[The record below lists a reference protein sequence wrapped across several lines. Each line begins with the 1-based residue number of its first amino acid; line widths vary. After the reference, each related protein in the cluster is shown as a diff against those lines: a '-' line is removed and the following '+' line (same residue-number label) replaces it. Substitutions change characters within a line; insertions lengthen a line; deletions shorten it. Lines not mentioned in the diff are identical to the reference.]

1 MYWVTERV
9 SKPENV
15 TTPPIFGVVFSV
27 EESEKAV
34 WEPENPNLHL
44 KKPILGPFTAHFKAF
59 LRVAVRGRKRGHLGR
74 KIDFF
79 SFDPE
84 SVP

>member
-1 MYWVTERV
+1 MGSGNPKKAFW
-9 SKPENV
+9 KPENQV
-15 TTPPIFGVVFSV
+15 
-27 EESEKAV
+27 
-34 WEPENPNLHL
+34 LHQ
-44 KKPILGPFTAHFKAF
+44 KMPILGLLIAHFEAV
-59 LRVAVRGRKRGHLGR
+59 LRVAALGRKWGHLGR

>member
-1 MYWVTERV
+1 MTAPPVFGVGNPKKAFWM
-9 SKPENV
+9 PENLV
-15 TTPPIFGVVFSV
+15 
-27 EESEKAV
+27 
-34 WEPENPNLHL
+34 LHSNQ
-44 KKPILGPFTAHFKAF
+44 PILGLLTAHFEAV
-59 LRVAVRGRKRGHLGR
+59 LRVAVRDRKWGHLGR

>member
-1 MYWVTERV
+1 MHWVTEGD

-15 TTPPIFGVVFSV
+15 TIPPFLGSRNPK
-27 EESEKAV
+27 KAL
-34 WEPENPNLHL
+34 WKLENPVLHL
-44 KKPILGPFTAHFKAF
+44 KMPILGRFTAHFEAF
-59 LRVAVRGRKRGHLGR
+59 LRGAVRGRKWGHLGR